1 MAIARCLH
9 DVSEA
14 SLQVALS
21 GAVGYGVFFFCTS
34 VNPLSGATLG
44 MVDTVVRNI
53 VQPFFDLLEKKMA
66 EFGPRYA
73 AWCKSAVFY
82 SEIILSL
89 SVSALFLSASLLTF
103 EVVFYVAVSQ
113 VISLAMSHY
122 IFEHVPAY

>member
-14 SLQVALS
+14 SLQVVMS
-21 GAVGYGVFFFCTS
+21 GAVGYGVFYFCTN
-34 VNPLSGATLG
+34 VNPLSGTTLG
-44 MVDTVVRNI
+44 LVDTVVRNI
-53 VQPFFDLLEKKMA
+53 VQPFFDLLEKKMV

-89 SVSALFLSASLLTF
+89 SVCALFLSPSLLTF

-113 VISLAMSHY
+113 IVSLALSHY
-122 IFEHVPAY
+122 IFEQVPAY